1 MADADGYDVLRL
13 IEHNQ
18 KCYISSEYARGRPL
32 IWWLKYHPNITKE
45 QLFLWIHEMARQLEC
60 IHRCRGQPC
69 YQYVN
74 PYSIIITETKELYF
88 LDMSAESN
96 EKMLHR
102 MNRRCVREC
111 FLPPEE
117 NYYQTA
123 SVQLD
128 IYGLGKTI
136 QYLISASEPDPPLK
150 RREEARFQRI
160 ISKSLNRYSKRAYT
174 EMSRFRKEI
183 PIYKTV
189 KKHEQTRWIKK
200 IIIFIVILIF
210 FTILIAGVIIPAHR
224 RKTSADKSL
233 EPHHEKQEVDT
244 HISETEMSEYE
255 TELTELRKELGFCY
269 FLELEDYEKSRE
281 YFESAGEDHAAKCMV
296 ALCEHMVRDN
306 AGQEKE
312 LREILADIEEVMPQ
326 QEEEKYYRCLMKGYR
341 LLGSKEDARSVVRIG
356 KYLMKDGVSEEV
368 KRENAGYIAAAY
380 EQLEERAEAIEIY
393 SDMLKWEE
401 DDKTR
406 EELYKKLTLL
416 WSQEEEQDKSFAIC
430 REGIEELKTSKELRM
445 LYISMQCADTQI
457 DRAVCAQTIQ
467 QYIREIPEITGE
479 AEFQKLAQEY
489 GIVVEGE
496 SVWVGR

>member
-1 MADADGYDVLRL
+1 MTDADGYDVLRL
-13 IEHNQ
+13 IGHSQ
-18 KCYISSEYARGRPL
+18 KCYISSEYVRGRPL

-150 RREEARFQRI
+150 RREEARFQKI
-160 ISKSLNRYSKRAYT
+160 ISKSLNRHSKRAYT
-174 EMSRFRKEI
+174 DMSRFRKEI
-183 PIYKTV
+183 PVYKTA
-189 KKHEQTRWIKK
+189 KKHTHTRWIKK
-200 IIIFIVILIF
+200 IIIFILILIF
-210 FTILIAGVIIPAHR
+210 FAILIAGAIIPAQR
-224 RKTSADKSL
+224 RKNNVDKSPD
-233 EPHHEKQEVDT
+233 PHHEKQEMGT
-244 HISETEMSEYE
+244 YISETGMSEYE
-255 TELTELRKELGFCY
+255 TELIELRKELGFCY

-281 YFESAGEDHAAKCMV
+281 YFERAGDDHTAKCMA
-296 ALCEHMVRDN
+296 ALCKHMARDN

-312 LREILADIEEVMPQ
+312 LREILADIEECTSQ
-326 QEEEKYYRCLMKGYR
+326 QEEETYYRCLMKGYR
-341 LLGSKEDARSVVRIG
+341 LLGSKEDAKSVVRIG
-356 KYLMKDGVSEEV
+356 KCLMKEGASEEV

-380 EQLEERAEAIEIY
+380 EQLEEQAEAIEIY

-401 DDKTR
+401 DEKTR
-406 EELYKKLTLL
+406 EELYKKLALL
-416 WSQEEEQDKSFAIC
+416 WSQEEQDKSFAIC
-430 REGIEELKTSKELRM
+430 REGIEELKTSKELRI
-445 LYISMQCADTQI
+445 LYISMQCADMQI

-467 QYIREIPEITGE
+467 QYISEMPEIIEE
-479 AEFQKLAQEY
+479 AEFQKLVQEY

-496 SVWVGR
+496 NVWVGR